1 MKKLFVYIDPGFLS
15 ERGHYRNFAKQ
26 IHTYID
32 NNNDL
37 EIMHFVNKNV
47 DKEDVE
53 GYKLKP
59 IFDHIAYI
67 DDNFEDSRLKT
78 ILTSFKKYLT
88 DIFKNIKL
96 QENKYDQ
103 VIFYMYTSHPHY
115 IKIFA
120 LLNQK
125 FRIKNIEIHL
135 VLFYLN
141 NAFCERKKDDRYLN
155 LLNDTNQT
163 LADHDLKN
171 QIYLHIDSDRAIE
184 MYQPYFSNKINA
196 LPIPLNYRT
205 EIATKNN
212 TVSKKNEKVSIG
224 YFGYPTNKHGFH
236 LFYDLYTQLK
246 DNKNFSFIV
255 RANKHL
261 SDKTFDEEIDH
272 MKKDENVSFYD
283 EYISDKTYKSLIQ
296 NSDIIII
303 PYLKNAYPVQTS
315 GVFIDAAF
323 ANKHIVTTEDTWM
336 GDKVLLLNNG
346 VTFKDENSYELIK
359 IIKTLIDQLPLTF
372 NHTEMENFKNLY
384 TVNQM
389 FRTFS
394 QTKKKNN
401 IPLHHRK
408 NKMTEESDKNN
419 AVNKETARD
428 ISEKE
433 ANFEIVANIYLDNF
447 EDQYRIIMTK
457 LDQYQVSNEKLTC
470 ELTDMKKKLSKY
482 EGTEREMPGYTELK
496 NHLKNLTSI
505 RLSNNPIKKIK
516 AYKMMLA
523 YYHSIK

>member
-1 MKKLFVYIDPGFLS
+1 MKNLFVYLDPGFLS
-15 ERGHYRNFAKQ
+15 QRGHYRNFAKQ
-26 IHTYID
+26 IHAYVD
-32 NNNDL
+32 NDNDL

-47 DKEDVE
+47 DKEDIE
-53 GYKLKP
+53 KYKLTP
-59 IFDHIAYI
+59 IFDHIAYV
-67 DDNFEDSRLKT
+67 DDDFEDSYLKV
-78 ILTSFKKYLT
+78 ILTSFKKHLT
-88 DIFKNIKL
+88 DIFKKIKL

-141 NAFCERKKDDRYLN
+141 NAFCEGKKDNQYLN

-163 LADHDLKN
+163 LANHDLKN

-212 TVSKKNEKVSIG
+212 TISKKNEKVSIG

-246 DNKNFSFIV
+246 EIKNFSFIV
-255 RANKHL
+255 RANRHL
-261 SDKTFDEEIDH
+261 SDKTFDEEIDR
-272 MKKDENVSFYD
+272 MKKDKNVSFYD

-303 PYLKNAYPVQTS
+303 PYLKDAYPVQTS
-315 GVFIDAAF
+315 GVLIDAAF

-336 GDKVLLLNNG
+336 GDKVLLLKNG
-346 VTFKDENSYELIK
+346 VTFKDENSHELIEAVK
-359 IIKTLIDQLPLTF
+359 ALVDQLPLTF
-372 NHTEMENFKNLY
+372 NHIEMENFKNIY

-389 FRTFS
+389 FETFS
-394 QTKKKNN
+394 KTNKKNL
-401 IPLHHRK
+401 PLQNREI
-408 NKMTEESDKNN
+408 KMTEDDKIERK
-419 AVNKETARD
+419 AD
-428 ISEKE
+428 
-433 ANFEIVANIYLDNF
+433 FDIVANIYLDNF

-457 LDQYQVSNEKLTC
+457 LDQYQVSNEKLTR

-482 EGTEREMPGYTELK
+482 EGTEREIPEYTELK
-496 NHLKNLTSI
+496 NHLKNLTSVS
-505 RLSNNPIKKIK
+505 LSNNPIKKIK